1 MLHAT
6 RVFVAKPALV
16 QQRSSVLAQ
25 ARAELILA
33 ESVHMNQVLGKQNA
47 VEAVSD
53 TEIAELQKSS
63 PRRTAHW
70 QVCRKKEQPGLSWSL
85 NTLLKLHVI

>member
-1 MLHAT
+1 
-6 RVFVAKPALV
+6 
-16 QQRSSVLAQ
+16 
-25 ARAELILA
+25 
-33 ESVHMNQVLGKQNA
+33 MNQVLGKQKA
-47 VEAVSD
+47 VEAVSNTD